1 MKVFKTKIN
10 RNKGLSYDF
19 EVIRFDV
26 VSVKVYLKKQV
37 RRKFWKS
44 KGKGG

>member
-26 VSVKVYLKKQV
+26 VSVKVYLEKTGPSEGLKI
-37 RRKFWKS
+37 
-44 KGKGG
+44 